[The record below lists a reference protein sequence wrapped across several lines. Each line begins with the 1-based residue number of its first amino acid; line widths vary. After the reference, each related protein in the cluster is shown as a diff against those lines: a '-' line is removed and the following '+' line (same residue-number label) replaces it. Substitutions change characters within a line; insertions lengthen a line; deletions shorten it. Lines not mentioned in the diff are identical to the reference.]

1 MRRLADL
8 DSGASEGEGAV
19 AVQLQV
25 DRLGTVIAQVRTDL
39 GNAPEPP
46 IATFAAATSLVD
58 EYRTEVRIRDFTLEV
73 DEPPLIGGTDR
84 GPTPVELVLAALGTC
99 QEIVYATYAR
109 VLGIPLDGV
118 AVNAEGRL
126 DLRGFFGVADVPAG
140 FQDVT
145 FTVDIASPADRG
157 GCSPARRGGQRPL
170 PRARH
175 PEAAGRGHRR
185 VSAEWGSAGGLK
197 RSRMMGAPP

>member
-1 MRRLADL
+1 MPPGLVKE
-8 DSGASEGEGAV
+8 SGV
-19 AVQLQV
+19 ATQLQV
-25 DRLGTVIAQVRTDL
+25 DRLGTVIDQVRTDL

-46 IATFAAATSLVD
+46 IATFSAATSLVD
-58 EYRTEVRIRDFTLEV
+58 EYRTAVRIRDFTLDV
-73 DEPPLIGGTDR
+73 DEPPLIGGTDT

-118 AVNAEGRL
+118 EVTAEGRL

-145 FTVDIASPADRG
+145 FTVDISSPAAPEDVVRLIEAVNAHCPVLDILKQPVLVRG
-157 GCSPARRGGQRPL
+157 EARLNGQPL
-170 PRARH
+170 
-175 PEAAGRGHRR
+175 E
-185 VSAEWGSAGGLK
+185 V
-197 RSRMMGAPP
+197 

>member
-1 MRRLADL
+1 
-8 DSGASEGEGAV
+8 V
-19 AVQLQV
+19 VTQQQV
-25 DRLGTVIAQVRTDL
+25 DRLGTVIEQVRTDL

-46 IATFAAATSLVD
+46 VVTFSAATSLVD
-58 EYRTEVRIRDFTLEV
+58 EYRTKVHIREFTLDV
-73 DEPPLIGGTDR
+73 DEPPLIGGTDI

-118 AVNAEGRL
+118 DVTAEGRV

-145 FTVDIASPADRG
+145 FTVDISSPAPAEDIARLVETVNAHCPVLDILTQPVSVRG
-157 GCSPARRGGQRPL
+157 EPRLNGQAL
-170 PRARH
+170 QI
-175 PEAAGRGHRR
+175 
-185 VSAEWGSAGGLK
+185 
-197 RSRMMGAPP
+197 